1 MAIGQFEAIST
12 SEIGFLGKRFIVYLA
27 LAHRECH
34 AELKQHMASKDGYI
48 LHMDGT
54 CEGDSPQLFSCID
67 EISKFV
73 LGNRKMPTEDSQHI
87 IPLENAAFW
96 RAGQAQFIHEAIA
109 EDADWAEV
117 VDHLD
122 AQLRH

>member
-1 MAIGQFEAIST
+1 MDTSNHSMEALFAQLGLPN
-12 SEIGFLGKRFIVYLA
+12 SEIAIDNFFQNNHLP
-27 LAHRECH
+27 
-34 AELKQHMASKDGYI
+34 AE
-48 LHMDGT
+48 
-54 CEGDSPQLFSCID
+54 
-67 EISKFV
+67 
-73 LGNRKMPTEDSQHI
+73 

-96 RAGQAQFIHEAIA
+96 SAGQAQFIRESIA